1 MYGPA
6 DLVVVV
12 CSRDRA
18 PMLREALRSINAAT
32 PAGVEVLVVDSGSR
46 TDETRRVAREA
57 SVGYVRTDV
66 PGLSI
71 ARNLGLASVDRPIV
85 LFTDDDCVAV
95 PGWVDGVLTHFAD
108 PRVGAVTGR
117 MLDHTLIAGAAAGD
131 VERLTGV
138 LRGVDAG
145 HGAFMS
151 FRRELMLG
159 LGGFDEVLGAGRRF
173 AGAEDLDAFCRVLAA
188 GYTIVSDTTVTVHHI
203 FTREDGDHVALYRGY
218 GLGAGAMADK
228 WIRMRPLI
236 GIAMAGL
243 LIGRAA
249 LAALRGPNPR
259 ERAARRALLK
269 GIQQGIAAAARVPRR
284 GALFVDV
291 ERPEPILIE
300 GAWSTRKQ
308 P

>member
-1 MYGPA
+1 
-6 DLVVVV
+6 
-12 CSRDRA
+12 
-18 PMLREALRSINAAT
+18 MLREALRSIAAAT

-57 SVGYVRTDV
+57 SVAYVRSDV

-71 ARNLGLASVDRPIV
+71 ARNLGLAHAERPLV

-95 PGWVDGVLTHFAD
+95 PGWVDGVLAHFAD
-108 PRVGAVTGR
+108 ERVGAVTGR
-117 MLDHTLIAGAAAGD
+117 MLDHTLVADAAPGR

-138 LRGVDAG
+138 LRGIDAG
-145 HGAFMS
+145 HGAFMT

-188 GYTIVSDTTVTVHHI
+188 GYAIVSDTTATVHHN
-203 FTREDGDHVALYRGY
+203 FTRQDDDHIALYRGY

-228 WIRMRPLI
+228 WIRSRPLT
-236 GIAMAGL
+236 GLAMAGL

-249 LAALRGPNPR
+249 LGAVRWPDPR
-259 ERAARRALLK
+259 ERSARLALLK
-269 GIQQGIAAAARVPRR
+269 AIPQGIGAAARVPRR
-284 GALFVDV
+284 GALFVDADRPAPIAPAGADDAV
-291 ERPEPILIE
+291 PEDERPRL
-300 GAWSTRKQ
+300 TRTERS
-308 P
+308 